1 MNSKEIWAKFTFNQI
16 GKSVAILV
24 ISHSGFAIAQK
35 IPDVVVAP
43 KGQTINMS
51 LQQGSKSNLSF
62 GTNTSFGAN
71 LSVQSS
77 PGMTATATSSFS
89 PLETSITS
97 QIGSNPLAIGKTTA
111 TISNL
116 RAQGTGQTSV
126 AGAPI
131 LANEANF
138 ASGEAVLDG
147 VGATVSINLD
157 PASSRFMVEVLPNVV
172 GGVACNGS
180 SGTAC
185 QYTDVEGKKP
195 YADQQ
200 FASGNSNANISS
212 NTTVDIGSTQFT
224 STFAQ
229 SF

>member
-1 MNSKEIWAKFTFNQI
+1 MQTRSFSIITRNL
-16 GKSVAILV
+16 G
-24 ISHSGFAIAQK
+24 ISAASLFLLQAGLASAQK
-35 IPDVVVAP
+35 IPDLVVAP

-51 LQQGSKSNLSF
+51 LQTGSKSTLAF

-71 LSVQSS
+71 LSTQSS
-77 PGMTATATSSFS
+77 PGMTATATSNFT
-89 PLETSITS
+89 PLEASITS
-97 QIGSNPLAIGKTTA
+97 QIGSGPALGKTTA
-111 TISNL
+111 SISNL
-116 RAQGTGQTSV
+116 RAQGSGNTTV

-131 LANEANF
+131 LASDANF

-147 VGATVSINLD
+147 VGATVSIVLD
-157 PASSRFMVEVLPNVV
+157 PEKSGFMIEGLPNVV

-185 QYTDVEGKKP
+185 QYTDAAGKKP
-195 YADQQ
+195 YDEQQ
-200 FASGNSNANISS
+200 FASGNATASITS
-212 NTTVDIGSTQFT
+212 NTTVDINNTQFT